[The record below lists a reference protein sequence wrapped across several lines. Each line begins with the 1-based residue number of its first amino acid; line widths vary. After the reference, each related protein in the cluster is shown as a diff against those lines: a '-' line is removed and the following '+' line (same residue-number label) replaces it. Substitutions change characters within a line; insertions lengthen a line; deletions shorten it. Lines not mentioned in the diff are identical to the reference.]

1 MQRES
6 LSKSER
12 EVMMVLWKSDTE
24 LLQKQIRMR
33 CNERLGKDWKRQ
45 TLNTF
50 LIRLEEIGYLT
61 RKPISKLACV
71 WSTAIS
77 KEEYLRDELAQLA
90 EEYEVSK
97 EYLQEL
103 L

>member
-1 MQRES
+1 MQRER
-6 LSKSER
+6 LSEAER
-12 EVMMVLWKSDTE
+12 RVMLVIWESKTALS
-24 LLQKQIRMR
+24 QKQIRMR
-33 CNERLGKDWKRQ
+33 CNERFGKDWKRQ

-50 LIRLEEIGYLT
+50 LIRLEETGYLT
-61 RKPISKLACV
+61 RKPINKVAWTCSP
-71 WSTAIS
+71 TIS
-77 KEEYLRDELAQLA
+77 KEEYLREKMAQLA